1 MSVWEA
7 SYCDKLGKRLTS
19 QVHEG
24 EFLRKVNWTEFDIF
38 IRLSRSQKRTSGVFN
53 HDLSLPAS
61 VVLS

>member
-38 IRLSRSQKRTSGVFN
+38 IRLSRS
-53 HDLSLPAS
+53 
-61 VVLS
+61 